1 MPGRSETPGIAGSV
15 TTGPGSGSGTVLGG
29 TDPVDVDAP
38 CGIDMPALTA
48 TATFAWL
55 TGPSFPGLPI
65 RIETFTLLG

>member
-1 MPGRSETPGIAGSV
+1 MPGSAETPGIAGNV
-15 TTGPGSGSGTVLGG
+15 TTGTGTGSGTVVDG
-29 TDPVDVDAP
+29 TDPLEVAAP
-38 CGIDMPALTA
+38 CGIEMPALTA

>member
-1 MPGRSETPGIAGSV
+1 MSGSEETPGSAGNV
-15 TTGPGSGSGTVLGG
+15 TAGTGTGSGIARGG
-29 TDPVDVDAP
+29 ADEAGVDAP